1 VVTIRG
7 GVHTRLAR
15 LDDGDFDALI
25 LAASGLERLDMAD
38 RVREALGPEVI
49 LPAVGQGVLGIE
61 CRDGDARIE
70 GLIAPLADADS
81 SARVGA
87 ERAMNARL
95 GGGCQVPIAGFAE
108 LDGASLRL
116 RALVAS
122 VDGSTVLREEQRG
135 PREQPQ
141 RLGDSVAERLLARGA
156 DRILAEVYA
165 GD

>member
-1 VVTIRG
+1 
-7 GVHTRLAR
+7 
-15 LDDGDFDALI
+15 
-25 LAASGLERLDMAD
+25 
-38 RVREALGPEVI
+38 
-49 LPAVGQGVLGIE
+49 
-61 CRDGDARIE
+61 
-70 GLIAPLADADS
+70 
-81 SARVGA
+81 
-87 ERAMNARL
+87 MNARL